1 MHRNQCPLYNLG
13 IVMYN
18 PKHLLNSAKSGII
31 SLGWTLIV
39 WLSLPLASCLAQN
52 GSWKAASP
60 GFTPQTLLG
69 HHDTMWAT
77 GSGGNIASSSDGGKT
92 WILKHADSRD
102 GLLLVLNFTT
112 DKFGYAAGTGKRILL
127 TEDGGESWNK
137 VIEAPATVWQ
147 AAFGD
152 SQHGVIRT
160 REALMTTADGGKSW
174 NPVTV
179 INDPGWQEKYPHTT
193 SMSAV
198 DAAHMIIRVSE
209 GKYSDGEYLWTGD
222 GGATWNANYLP
233 NGAGSDDVFTLDGA
247 YWSIGGEAV
256 GKDKPGGGGRIPM
269 AVRSRDGIT
278 WEHLPVYYE
287 ACHWTGCGG
296 CTPQGCFAGRSSFVP
311 FSRILQENAN
321 TAESLA
327 TFPGHILSSHWARN
341 AKTLCILTQGSIECT
356 SLKNI
361 AKLNTQDDLAEWSDE
376 SFPAL
381 HNSRP
386 AMLGSTSIEPALKPG
401 VHCIR
406 CSLVNLYVSHEAKT
420 GPAEIQINF
429 TIGEDGGVRGF
440 KVSGGIPK
448 DVADKVKASALG
460 WLFEP
465 YEQNGKPK
473 FVNVDIR
480 GSVMIMNPDSH

>member
-1 MHRNQCPLYNLG
+1 MRRKQRALYNLG

-18 PKHLLNSAKSGII
+18 PKNPLNFAKSRVI
-31 SLGWTLIV
+31 SLSWAVIV
-39 WLSLPLASCLAQN
+39 SLCLTAASGQAQD

-60 GFTPQTLLG
+60 GFTPQILLS
-69 HHDTMWAT
+69 HRDTMWAA
-77 GSGGNIASSSDGGKT
+77 GSGGSIASSSDGGKT
-92 WILKHADSRD
+92 WVLKHSDARD
-102 GLLLVLNFTT
+102 GLLLILSFTT
-112 DKFGYAAGTGKRILL
+112 DKFGYAAGTGKRILF

-137 VIEAPATVWQ
+137 VVEASATVWQ

-152 SQHGVIRT
+152 AQHGVIRT
-160 REALMTTADGGKSW
+160 REALLTTADAGKTWS
-174 NPVTV
+174 PVTV
-179 INDPGWQEKYPHTT
+179 TNDPEWQEKYPHTT
-193 SMSAV
+193 SMTAI
-198 DAAHMIIRVSE
+198 DAAHMIVRVSE
-209 GKYSDGEYLWTGD
+209 GQYSDGEYLWTGD

-247 YWSIGGEAV
+247 YWSIGGEVV

-296 CTPQGCFAGRSSFVP
+296 CTPQGYFAGRSSFVP

-327 TFPGHILSSHWARN
+327 TFPGHILSSHWART
-341 AKTLCILTQGSIECT
+341 ARTLCILTQGNIECA
-356 SLKNI
+356 SLNDV

-429 TIGEDGGVRGF
+429 TIGEDGGIKSF
-440 KVSGGIPK
+440 NVSGGVPK

-465 YEQNGKPK
+465 YEQNGKAK
-473 FVNVDIR
+473 SVNVAIHGR
-480 GSVMIMNPDSH
+480 VMIMNPENH

>member
-1 MHRNQCPLYNLG
+1 
-13 IVMYN
+13 MYN
-18 PKHLLNSAKSGII
+18 PKYLLYSRKVGVI
-31 SLGWTLIV
+31 SLYWTLFV
-39 WLSLPLASCLAQN
+39 SLFLSAAPGQAQDS
-52 GSWKAASP
+52 SWKATSP
-60 GFTPQTLLG
+60 GFAPQTLLS
-69 HHDTMWAT
+69 HHDAMWAA
-77 GSGGNIASSSDGGKT
+77 GSGGSIASSSDGGKT
-92 WILKHADSRD
+92 WILKHTDPRD
-102 GLLLVLNFTT
+102 GLFLVLNFTSES
-112 DKFGYAAGTGKRILL
+112 FGYAAGTGKRILL
-127 TEDGGESWNK
+127 TEDGGGSWSK
-137 VIEAPATVWQ
+137 VIEAPATIWE

-152 SQHGVIRT
+152 TQHGVIRT
-160 REALMTTADGGKSW
+160 REALLTTADGGKSW

-179 INDPGWQEKYPHTT
+179 VNDPDWQEKYSHTT

-198 DAAHMIIRVSE
+198 DAAHMIVRVSE

-233 NGAGSDDVFTLDGA
+233 NGAGSDDVFALDGV
-247 YWSIGGEAV
+247 YWSIGGEVV

-311 FSRILQENAN
+311 FSRIQQENAN

-327 TFPGHILSSHWARN
+327 TFPDHILSSHWART
-341 AKTLCILTQGSIECT
+341 AKTLCILTQGSIECAP
-356 SLKNI
+356 LKDN

-376 SFPAL
+376 SFIPL
-381 HNSRP
+381 RNSRP
-386 AMLGSTSIEPALKPG
+386 AMLGSTSMEPALKPG

-406 CSLVNLYVSHEAKT
+406 CSLVNLYISREVKT

-448 DVADKVKASALG
+448 DVADKMKASALG

-473 FVNVDIR
+473 PVNVDIR
-480 GSVMIMNPDSH
+480 GRVMIMNPDSH